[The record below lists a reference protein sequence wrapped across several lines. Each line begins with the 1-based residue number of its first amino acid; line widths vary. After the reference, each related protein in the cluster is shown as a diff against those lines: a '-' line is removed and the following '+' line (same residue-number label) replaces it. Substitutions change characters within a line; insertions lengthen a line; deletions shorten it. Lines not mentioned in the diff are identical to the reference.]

1 MKILIIEDDLD
12 IVDTIMLIFEIS
24 WPEVKFVSTISGI
37 ESIELVK
44 KELPDAVILD
54 LGLPDMDGMDVLQHI
69 RQFSYVPVIILT
81 ARTQP
86 DSIVKGLEAGAD
98 DYLTK
103 PFDPMVLIARIK
115 SVLRRINTS
124 GVTYGKE
131 SLVIGGL
138 TINFAS
144 HEVTLRGNQ
153 IKLTSTEW
161 SLLNYLV

>member
-124 GVTYGKE
+124 GVTYGTG
-131 SLVIGGL
+131 SLVIGEL
-138 TINFAS
+138 TIDFAS